1 MKNKVITN
9 TIKTTKAMSKKSI
22 LIAATIFASFTTYA
36 NDNLTKE
43 TGTATTT
50 TVATENPAPS
60 SFGEQSEDN
69 SYEVRKISSIT
80 EVGTTFLY
88 DKAFFNVYQAVGAN
102 INPYLFI
109 GGGIGVQVRANQQY
123 QFQLL
128 ADVRAKVLDKR
139 VTPIF
144 MMQIGYNRAGSETIY
159 NKENQSLKAEQ
170 LNLNLGTG
178 ILVKA
183 TDNASFT
190 LNGGYSLF
198 SDFNKNMN
206 GAFVKIGYVF

>member
-1 MKNKVITN
+1 MQ
-9 TIKTTKAMSKKSI
+9 KSI
-22 LIAATIFASFTTYA
+22 LIAATIFASIASYA
-36 NDNLTKE
+36 NDNLTTE
-43 TGTATTT
+43 TAATTT
-50 TVATENPAPS
+50 TTETAATTTTTEAIAATENPAPT
-60 SFGEQSEDN
+60 SFGEQDDN
-69 SYEVRKISSIT
+69 YYYERRISAIT

-88 DKAFFNVYQAVGAN
+88 DKAFFNMYQAVGARV
-102 INPYLFI
+102 NPYLFI
-109 GGGIGVQVRANQQY
+109 GGGLGVQVRANQQY

-128 ADVRAKVLDKR
+128 ADVRANVLDKR

-144 MMQIGYNRAGSETIY
+144 MMQVGYNRSGAETIY
-159 NKENQSLKAEQ
+159 NKEKQSLKPEQ

-198 SDFNKNMN
+198 SDFSKNMH
-206 GAFVKIGYVF
+206 GGFVKIGYVF

>member
-1 MKNKVITN
+1 MN
-9 TIKTTKAMSKKSI
+9 KSI
-22 LIAATIFASFTTYA
+22 LIAATIFASVAAYA
-36 NDNLTKE
+36 NDNAAVE
-43 TGTATTT
+43 TTTPATT
-50 TVATENPAPS
+50 VEATENPEAS
-60 SFGEQSEDN
+60 SFGNQSENDV
-69 SYEVRKISSIT
+69 YQRRISSIT

-88 DKAFFNVYQAVGAN
+88 DKAFFTIYQALGAN
-102 INPYLFI
+102 VNPYLFV
-109 GGGIGVQVRANQQY
+109 GGGIGLQVRANQQY

-128 ADVRAKVLDKR
+128 GDVRAKVLDKR

-144 MMQIGYNRAGSETIY
+144 MMQVGYNRTGSETLY
-159 NKENQSLKAEQ
+159 NKENKALKPEQ

-198 SDFNKNMN
+198 SDFTKNMH